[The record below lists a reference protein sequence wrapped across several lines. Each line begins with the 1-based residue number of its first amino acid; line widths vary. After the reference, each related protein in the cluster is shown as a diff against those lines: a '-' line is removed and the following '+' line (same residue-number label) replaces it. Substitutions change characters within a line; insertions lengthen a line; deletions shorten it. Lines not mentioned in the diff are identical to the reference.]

1 MNSDTYHEV
10 QRALSSLRQTFIKD
24 LEDRID
30 IFSQLAI
37 RLHEADPQSARQQ
50 HFDTLYLEIH
60 RLAGAAGTFGLFEL
74 SESAVEVDRFMS
86 RARKDKQ
93 IASSGFSAQL
103 VGAIAELEKIIRQV
117 LPLAAAER
125 PVSDAAFSRRKNQPV
140 FIVEDDLQ
148 QAEKIQLALS
158 DAGYQ
163 TELFLTQESFSQRM
177 EQTSDSMPLAVVMD
191 IMFPDDDSGGLELLG
206 KYSESFSEFNI
217 PVVVLSVRDDMMARL
232 RAFRAGASRYLS
244 KPADTGM
251 LVDLLDTLTGR
262 RPVEP
267 YRVLL
272 VDDDALLMKAHASAL
287 TAAGMNV
294 LCVGDPLN
302 ILEALNGF
310 DPDVAIIDVYMPDVS
325 GPELAAVLRERFA
338 YLHMPIIF
346 LSAESDLSQQLMALN
361 LGGDDFMVKP
371 VLPEHLIA
379 AVSARARRARQ
390 ASAIRTKLETTLY
403 EREREHVALNQHAIV
418 SIADGRGDIIYV
430 NDKFCEIAGYQRHEL
445 LGLNHRVV
453 KSGLHDAEFY
463 GDMWSTI
470 KQGEVWQGEICNR
483 KKDGSLYWVSST
495 ITPFLDSDGKPYQYV
510 SIRTD
515 ITEIK
520 SRELEQKRQSDLRQL
535 IAEVGA
541 TLMDAPASA
550 MDDAVEQSLALAGQ
564 LLGAERANL
573 FQYAADNGTVTHT
586 HEWFRHGLCSQKARV
601 KNVPVADLPWWWDAV
616 QTDSLIY
623 LPDINALPS
632 DATAEKAFFRSLGI
646 SSVIAL
652 PIVRDAKV
660 SGLLGFATLNEPHAW
675 REQDLKLLQVVAE
688 LISSALKR
696 CEAELRAESHK
707 EMLRIGQVFANIGTW
722 DWNIKT
728 NQLYWTERI
737 APLFGYEEGEVETSY
752 DNFMAAVHPEDR
764 QAVGDAINASLND
777 KQPYEIEHR
786 VVWPDGTVRWLLER
800 GSVVYDADGVP
811 DQMIGVVQDIDDR
824 KRAEMDLQAARLEAD
839 RANLAK
845 SEFLSS
851 MSHEL
856 RTPMNVILGFAQLL
870 RYDEDL
876 SEEAKDSVSEILKS
890 GNHLLELIN
899 EVLDLAK
906 IESGRLTIS
915 QEPIEIN
922 QLLND
927 CVRQI
932 SPLADER
939 NIGIRVV
946 TESSL
951 AVVADHTRLRQIL
964 LNLLSNAVKYNRESG
979 RISVDICRLEKGRI
993 KLSITD
999 TGTGIEDDQI
1009 SHIFEPFNRLGKE
1022 SSAVEG
1028 TGIGLAISKQL
1039 IEMMGGEIHVSST
1052 KGEGSCFWIVLDA
1065 ADSISSTDLSDQ
1077 IEPCLDAPDLTIS
1090 TERRPVLYIEDN
1102 PSNIR
1107 LMANIVSKRP
1117 DFEFVSAMSPQLGID
1132 LAQSRK
1138 PDLIFLDINLP
1149 DMDGYAVL
1157 RKLRNID
1164 ALKAT
1169 PVIAITAN
1177 AMKKDMERGMAAG
1190 FADYLTKP
1198 IQVSEVLAILQRHS
1212 W

>member
-1 MNSDTYHEV
+1 MEVFARLAAALHTADSD
-10 QRALSSLRQTFIKD
+10 
-24 LEDRID
+24 
-30 IFSQLAI
+30 
-37 RLHEADPQSARQQ
+37 SARQQ
-50 HFDTLYLEIH
+50 HFNTLYLEIH
-60 RLAGAAGTFGLFEL
+60 RLAGAAGTFGLFEI

-86 RARKDKQ
+86 RARKDNQ
-93 IASSGFSAQL
+93 ILSLEFSKQL
-103 VGAIAELEKIIRQV
+103 VGAVAELEKIIRQI
-117 LPLAAAER
+117 LSLTAAER
-125 PVSDAAFSRRKNQPV
+125 PATNAAASSRRNQPI

-148 QAEKIQLALS
+148 QAERVQLALS
-158 DAGYQ
+158 DAGYH

-177 EQTSDSMPLAVVMD
+177 DQNSDSFPLAVVMD
-191 IMFPDDDSGGLELLG
+191 IVFPDDDSGGLDLLS
-206 KYSESFSEFNI
+206 KYNAVFSEFNV
-217 PVVVLSVRDDMMARL
+217 PVIVLSVRDDMMARL

-244 KPADTGM
+244 KPADTTM

-262 RPVEP
+262 RPIEP

-272 VDDDALLMKAHASAL
+272 VDDDVLMMQAHASVL

-361 LGGDDFMVKP
+361 LGGDDFLVKP

-418 SIADGRGDIIYV
+418 SITDGRGDIVYV

-445 LGLNHRVV
+445 LGLNHRVI
-453 KSGLHDAEFY
+453 KSGLHDAAFY
-463 GDMWSTI
+463 GDMWKTI

-495 ITPFLDSDGKPYQYV
+495 ITPFLDNDGKPYQYV

-520 SRELEQKRQSDLRQL
+520 YRELEQKRQSELRQL
-535 IAEVGA
+535 IADVGA
-541 TLMDAPASA
+541 MLMDAPASA
-550 MDDAVEQSLALAGQ
+550 MDEAVEQSLALAGQ

-573 FQYAADNGTVTHT
+573 FQYSEHKASVTHT
-586 HEWFRHGLCSQKARV
+586 HEWFRAGLSSQKASIN
-601 KNVPVADLPWWWDAV
+601 NVPVAGLPWWWDAV
-616 QTDSLIY
+616 QADSLIY
-623 LPDINALPS
+623 VPDVNELPAEA
-632 DATAEKAFFRSLGI
+632 ATEKAFFKSLGI
-646 SSVIAL
+646 SSVL
-652 PIVRDAKV
+652 GFPIIRDAKV
-660 SGLLGFATLNEPHAW
+660 SGLLGFASLRDPYAW
-675 REQDLKLLQVVAE
+675 QEQDLKLLQVVAE

-696 CEAELRAESHK
+696 GEAERRAESHK

-722 DWNIKT
+722 DWDIKT
-728 NQLYWTERI
+728 DQLYWTERI
-737 APLFGYEEGEVETSY
+737 APLFGYESGEVETSY
-752 DNFMAAVHPEDR
+752 DNFIAAVHPDDR
-764 QAVGDAINASLND
+764 QAVSEAINASLHD

-800 GSVVYDADGVP
+800 GSVVYDEDGAP

-824 KRAEMDLQAARLEAD
+824 KRAEIELQAARLEAD

-876 SEEAKDSVSEILKS
+876 SEEAMDSVSEILKS

-906 IESGRLTIS
+906 IESGRLTVS

-922 QLLND
+922 QLVND

-932 SPLADER
+932 SPLADDR
-939 NIGIRVV
+939 NISIRVV

-979 RISVDICRLEKGRI
+979 RIAVDISRQETGRI
-993 KLSITD
+993 KLAVTD
-999 TGTGIEDDQI
+999 TGMGVDDDQI

-1039 IEMMGGEIHVSST
+1039 VEMMGGEIHVSST

-1065 ADSISSTDLSDQ
+1065 ADNIVAAEPDQ
-1077 IEPCLDAPDLTIS
+1077 QSEPDLAAIDLAAS
-1090 TERRPVLYIEDN
+1090 TERKPVLYIEDN

-1132 LAQSRK
+1132 LAQSRN
-1138 PDLIFLDINLP
+1138 PGVIFLDINLP

-1157 RKLRNID
+1157 KKLRDID
-1164 ALKAT
+1164 TLKET
-1169 PVIAITAN
+1169 PIIAITAN
-1177 AMKKDMERGMAAG
+1177 AMRKDMERGIAAG